1 MAPSDLNKI
10 RSRQFTDRQL
20 EVLRVLWERGEG
32 SVNNVHGAVRSRRD
46 VARVTI
52 ATVLVRLAKQ
62 GVLRTRRKG
71 RELIYRPVHE
81 EAYWTNSMTDEFAER
96 VFRGDLPAAVARL
109 IRASDIKPGDLDEV
123 RALID
128 KAEQNLERDPGTRDK
143 TRP

>member
-1 MAPSDLNKI
+1 M
-10 RSRQFTDRQL
+10 
-20 EVLRVLWERGEG
+20 LWDRGEC
-32 SVNNVHGAVRSRRD
+32 SVNDVHEVVRARRN
-46 VARVTI
+46 VARMTV

-62 GVLRTRRKG
+62 GVLRTRRRG

-81 EAYWTNSMTDEFAER
+81 EAYWTNSMTDEFTAR

-128 KAEQNLERDPGTRDK
+128 EAEQSLKRGPDTGDTTKP
-143 TRP
+143 